1 MKSLKR
7 KKPSNKKKKVG
18 AKKKSFNK
26 KKKVGPKKKSRKPSP
41 KKITTKTAP
50 PMATTE
56 VMAPPSDTEADRLA
70 TKQRDISVSEFFLK
84 NRHLLGFDNSK
95 KALLTTIKEAV
106 DNSLDAC
113 EEAKILPVII
123 IEVKQLEEDRFIVIV
138 EDNGPGVVKEQVP
151 KIFGK
156 LLYGSKFH
164 SMKQARGQ
172 QGIGISAAGMYGQLT
187 TGTSTKI
194 TSRISKRKPAH
205 YFEIHIDTNKNVP
218 TILKDE
224 VVNWKKP
231 HGTKVEIELEAKYQK
246 GRHSV
251 DDYIRQTVIANP
263 HVSLTYISPMG
274 GKEVYKAATSKL
286 PVEPKEIQPHPHG
299 VELGILMKM
308 LKSTKSKRV
317 KAFLS
322 KDFARVSPQV
332 AAKICQAAGISETAW
347 PSSIAHKEADHL
359 FRAINNTKLMNPP
372 TNCLSPI
379 GEAELLRGLK
389 KNINAD
395 FYAAVTRSPSVY
407 RGNPFQI
414 EVAIAYG
421 GELPHDEL
429 VDVMRFANRVPLLYQ
444 QSACAITKSIIQT
457 SWRNYGV
464 VQSKGALPTGPVML
478 AIHMASVWVP
488 FTSESKEAIAS
499 YEEIM
504 KEIKL
509 ALQEIGRKLDAFI
522 RKGRREADL
531 RRKKDYIRAYLPHIG
546 IGLREILSFKPKD
559 EKKVLNYLTDIL
571 EKSRS

>member
-1 MKSLKR
+1 MNKASSKSVKS
-7 KKPSNKKKKVG
+7 KQKAKAV
-18 AKKKSFNK
+18 AKKKLAK
-26 KKKVGPKKKSRKPSP
+26 RKPSGKKTLQKSKV
-41 KKITTKTAP
+41 KKISLKDKPALQNGSSETVIESTQAEQ
-50 PMATTE
+50 MA
-56 VMAPPSDTEADRLA
+56 S
-70 TKQRDISVSEFFLK
+70 KQRDISVSEFFLK
-84 NRHLLGFDNSK
+84 NRHLLGFDNPK

-113 EEAKILPVII
+113 EEAKVLPEVLV
-123 IEVKQLEEDRFIVIV
+123 EVKQLQEDRFVVIV
-138 EDNGPGVVKEQVP
+138 EDNGPGVVRDQVP

-164 SMKQARGQ
+164 TMKQSRGQ

-194 TSRISKRKPAH
+194 TSRVSPRKPPH

-224 VVNWKKP
+224 VVKWKKP
-231 HGTKVEIELEAKYQK
+231 HGTRVEIELEAKYQK
-246 GRHSV
+246 GRSSI
-251 DDYIRQTVIANP
+251 DNYIRQTVVANP
-263 HVSLTYISPMG
+263 HVTLTFLGPSG
-274 GKEVYKAATSKL
+274 EKEIFKAATKKL
-286 PVEPKEIQPHPHG
+286 PIEPKEIKPHPHG

-308 LKSTKSKRV
+308 LKSTKAKRI
-317 KAFLS
+317 KGFLS
-322 KDFARVSPQV
+322 HDFARVSPQV
-332 AAKICQAAGISETAW
+332 AGKILKEAQISETAW
-347 PSSIAHKEADHL
+347 PSSIAHKEADNL
-359 FRAINNTKLMNPP
+359 YRTINRTKLMNPP

-379 GEAELLRGLK
+379 GEGELLRGIK

-395 FYAAVTRSPSVY
+395 FYTSVTRAPSVY

-421 GELPHDEL
+421 GDLPKEELIDL
-429 VDVMRFANRVPLLYQ
+429 MRFANRVPLLYQ
-444 QSACAITKSIIQT
+444 QSACAITKSIVQT

-464 VQSKGALPTGPVML
+464 DQSKGALPSGPLVL
-478 AIHMASVWVP
+478 AVHMASVWVP

-509 ALQEIGRKLDAFI
+509 ALQDCGRKLDAFI
-522 RKGRREADL
+522 RKGRREAEAK
-531 RRKKDYIRAYLPHIG
+531 RKKDYIRAYLPHIG
-546 IGLREILSFKPKD
+546 IGLKEILALK
-559 EKKVLNYLTDIL
+559 EKEQKKILNLLTDIL